1 MIGSINHIAIA
12 VPDIR
17 AAMAQWQA
25 RTGAEISD
33 IQTLPEHGV
42 HVAFIRA
49 ENGKVE
55 LLEPID
61 DSSPIAKFLEK
72 NPDGGMHHICF
83 DVADLTASRDRL
95 IARGRTGSGR
105 GRAAYRCP
113 WKAGNFCTSQRLDR
127 HSYRI
132 AAGLIWILFLQLLS
146 IFCYGGGFF
155 SWCCPLGQSRPRSK
169 FWVRPP
175 LPLKSRA
182 S

>member
-42 HVAFIRA
+42 YVAFIRA

-83 DVADLTASRDRL
+83 DVADLIASRDRL
-95 IARGRTGSGR
+95 IAEGGRVLGGAEPRIGAHGKPVIFIHPRDLTG
-105 GRAAYRCP
+105 
-113 WKAGNFCTSQRLDR
+113 T
-127 HSYRI
+127 
-132 AAGLIWILFLQLLS
+132 LIELQ
-146 IFCYGGGFF
+146 
-155 SWCCPLGQSRPRSK
+155 Q
-169 FWVRPP
+169 
-175 LPLKSRA
+175 A
-182 S
+182 

>member
-83 DVADLTASRDRL
+83 DVADLIASRDRL
-95 IARGRTGSGR
+95 IAEGGRV
-105 GRAAYRCP
+105 
-113 WKAGNFCTSQRLDR
+113 L
-127 HSYRI
+127 
-132 AAGLIWILFLQLLS
+132 
-146 IFCYGGGFF
+146 GGGELRIGAHGKPVIFIH
-155 SWCCPLGQSRPRSK
+155 PKDLTGTLIELQQ
-169 FWVRPP
+169 
-175 LPLKSRA
+175 A
-182 S
+182 